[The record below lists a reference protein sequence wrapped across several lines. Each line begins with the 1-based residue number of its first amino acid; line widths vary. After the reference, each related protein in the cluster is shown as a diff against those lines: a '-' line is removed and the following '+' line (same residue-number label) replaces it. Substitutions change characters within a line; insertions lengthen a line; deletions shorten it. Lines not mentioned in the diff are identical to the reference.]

1 MGFSGSCIER
11 GEEFMVPNLE
21 VDFIRNWSNNAMSF
35 LTNLQVS
42 DAPVLWE
49 KRKAKAVE
57 EQS

>member
-1 MGFSGSCIER
+1 
-11 GEEFMVPNLE
+11 MVPNLE